1 MYFKIHTPSENK
13 YTDMGMVEI
22 TASFYLEKGDEGY
35 DKYVAEHYVDGN
47 LNPFCNHSIQFEA
60 DVTDEE
66 ILWCFEFAMD
76 QTHKNYLAD
85 DLPCKSVGKIVNQPI
100 NYLSRK
106 AFYKGVKTIPE
117 QQQTAY
123 MKAEL
128 SKCIYAKSKVTELK
142 DKDFTKV
149 NTIEKYRVK

>member
-47 LNPFCNHSIQFEA
+47 FNPFCNHSIQFEA

-85 DLPCKSVGKIVNQPI
+85 DLICKSSGKTVNIPI
-100 NYLSRK
+100 NYASRK
-106 AFYKGVKTIPE
+106 AFFEGVKQIPNG
-117 QQQTAY
+117 QRTLY
-123 MKAEL
+123 MKKEMG
-128 SKCIYAKSKVTELK
+128 KCDSAKVKIKALK
-142 DKDFTKV
+142 EKDFTKV
-149 NTIEKYRVK
+149 DTIEKYRVK